1 VTPVDPSTRPQ
12 RAPADERGFT
22 LVEVLIVVVLIA
34 ILAAL
39 ALPQLLGQSKKGND
53 AAAKSNVRNLESLV
67 EACRAD
73 RNDYTDCNTLTELTD
88 GGTNPISLPYGGAAG
103 QVEVSKSKA
112 DSYDLVAH
120 STTGVDF
127 TISRNNDGSVD
138 RTCKKKDTGG
148 CPSSGNW

>member
-1 VTPVDPSTRPQ
+1 MI
-12 RAPADERGFT
+12 EI
-22 LVEVLIVVVLIA
+22 LIVVLLIA

-39 ALPQLLGQSKKGND
+39 ALPMLLGQSKKGND
-53 AAAKSNVRNLESLV
+53 AAAKSNVRNLASLV

-73 RNDYTDCNTLTELTD
+73 KTDYTDCNTLTDLTD
-88 GGTNPISLPYGGAAG
+88 GGTNPISLPYGSAAG
-103 QVEVSKSKA
+103 QVEVSKTKA

-120 STTGVDF
+120 STTGVDY
-127 TISRNNDGSVD
+127 TISRNKDGSLD